1 MSDFNFSFNPKRG
14 NTLLYQEP
22 VVLHCHHY
30 NTFFQA
36 SIEDTREYLDVYP
49 LLQNPAHE
57 IAHEVLQAH
66 FLATGIQDEGAR
78 KKATEKLLAQI
89 GIGSFDLAKLTAQGG
104 EVYAATEHFAES
116 WRIKFGVREEGMRC
130 VSVFA
135 TGFLAGAFEAIYG
148 LPMGQAETRQTQ
160 CITKGEKEARF
171 QLTLADTPKVL
182 APSSKAG
189 KYQERPLSEDKLHGL
204 SLPEVRDA
212 VLALPLQSNADGL
225 IEAFDVLLTRL
236 FANYYNRVSFQ
247 FIERLEAALGQEGR
261 VIGTELLSEAGH
273 VCAFHTLGGILQ
285 SMEFRALLQGQTDDK
300 EKCLVGLIGVMN
312 ALGWGMYEIEDLK
325 PGEQLKVR
333 VTSGYEANY
342 YLAEYGAT
350 AQYPISFFARGVLA
364 GAMNLLWHGEA
375 NKPEVVLDAAYYQ
388 GVFNAPGRFIGQQV
402 ACRAMGDPHDRF
414 IVKRQ

>member
-1 MSDFNFSFNPKRG
+1 MSDFTFSFNPGRG
-14 NTLLYQEP
+14 NTLLYREP

-36 SIEDTREYLDVYP
+36 SIEDTRDYLDVYP
-49 LLQNPAHE
+49 LLQDPAHE
-57 IAHEVLQAH
+57 LAYEVLLEH
-66 FLATGIQDEGAR
+66 FSVKGIEEAGER
-78 KKATEKLLAQI
+78 KKAVEKLLAQI
-89 GIGSFDLAKLTAQGG
+89 GIGSFDFDRLTELGG
-104 EVYAATEHFAES
+104 EVVAIAEHFAES
-116 WRIKFGVREEGMRC
+116 WRIKFGSREEGMPC

-135 TGFLAGAFEAIYG
+135 TGFLAGAFEAIYNLEPG
-148 LPMGQAETRQTQ
+148 IAEVRQVQ
-160 CITKGEKEARF
+160 CITSGETDARF
-171 QLTLADTPKVL
+171 ELALRNKPRVL
-182 APSSKAG
+182 APSPKEG
-189 KYQERPLSEDKLHGL
+189 KFQESILTTEKLYGVSLTEVRDGVLGL
-204 SLPEVRDA
+204 SLKNNSE
-212 VLALPLQSNADGL
+212 GL
-225 IEAFDVLLTRL
+225 IEAFDVLLTQL
-236 FANYYNRVSFQ
+236 FANYYNRVSFN
-247 FIERLEAALGQEGR
+247 FIESLEKTLGKEELILGS
-261 VIGTELLSEAGH
+261 ELLAEAGH

-285 SMEFRALLQGQTDDK
+285 SMEFRALLQGETENK

-364 GAMNLLWHGEA
+364 GAMNLLWHGEV
-375 NKPEVVLDAAYYQ
+375 NNLSVRLNDNYYQ
-388 GVFNAPGRFIGQQV
+388 GVFNAPGRFVGQQV